1 MISHLVATALTT
13 VAVAATSTGQPAEY
27 RTGESI
33 SGIGT
38 AISIVGGQAPANL
51 EVGNALALVGNAT
64 KAVVR

>member
-13 VAVAATSTGQPAEY
+13 VAVAATSTGQPAEH

-38 AISIVGGQAPANL
+38 AISIVGGEAPAKL
-51 EVGNALALVGNAT
+51 EAGNALALAGNA
-64 KAVVR
+64 AREIVR